1 MVKLEQRLKHLG
13 RPGGKGDFDKYH
25 LKRRGF
31 KNCYNCEYGE
41 FLTIHH
47 KHCQRTEYKRQTLLK
62 T

>member
-13 RPGGKGDFDKYH
+13 RPGEKGDFDKYH
-25 LKRRGF
+25 LKRRVF

-47 KHCQRTEYKRQTLLK
+47 KALPED
-62 T
+62 